1 MKKKKNVTEV
11 LNTTMIDFYEEN
23 ITKKDLLKKLQEAL
37 DNFTECETLHSITL
51 RSIVRF
57 NQRPSLEQKIA
68 SVLSRLIQDADSACD

>member
-23 ITKKDLLKKLQEAL
+23 ITKKGLLTKLQEAL

-51 RSIVRF
+51 RSIVRVEE
-57 NQRPSLEQKIA
+57 NA
-68 SVLSRLIQDADSACD
+68 H